1 MMNNDAIASA
11 IAMLAQTG
19 NVQAVIA
26 LTQALA
32 GTTQPTISLPTGV
45 DYSAQGLE
53 RIAGSAPAPA
63 APQTRKKE
71 RKPLGEAKDVE
82 IGIIVIPKQPKGRFA
97 FRLKTGEGKQGAKMR
112 LKDAGFTWDGDVDTQ
127 GLHKYA
133 GAYVGTTAMAKALG
147 LTAKSTTL
155 SVPADWVQK
164 GRDFAKA
171 KAEKREAKAQA
182 RATAWE

>member
-11 IAMLAQTG
+11 IAMLAQAG

-32 GTTQPTISLPTGV
+32 GQAQTSVTLPTGV

-63 APQTRKKE
+63 APQTRKKA

-164 GRDFAKA
+164 GRDFAAAKAAKRAA
-171 KAEKREAKAQA
+171 KAEAQ
-182 RATAWE
+182 ATAWE